1 MRGGGGIIFNK
12 EVESCDFMC
21 TATTTIPMNA
31 LLTKCPNQANM
42 TFEEIYTELYKV
54 TTSTLFTHS
63 AKF

>member
-1 MRGGGGIIFNK
+1 MY
-12 EVESCDFMC
+12 
-21 TATTTIPMNA
+21 TATTTIPMNV